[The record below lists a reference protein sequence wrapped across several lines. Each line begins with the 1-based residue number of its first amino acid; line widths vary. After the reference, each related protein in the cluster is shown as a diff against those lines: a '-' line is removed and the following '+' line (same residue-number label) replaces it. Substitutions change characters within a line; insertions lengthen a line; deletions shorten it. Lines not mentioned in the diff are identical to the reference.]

1 MKQQRPIPFDVLL
14 KKKTSPLK
22 PKDVFLAD
30 MFCLA
35 YFLGLGMIV
44 LARKWLYKGEMF
56 GNFEVQASR
65 MRDSIQIMNNFLLWE
80 HQKIWYR

>member
-1 MKQQRPIPFDVLL
+1 
-14 KKKTSPLK
+14 
-22 PKDVFLAD
+22 
-30 MFCLA
+30 
-35 YFLGLGMIV
+35 MIV
-44 LARKWLYKGEMF
+44 LSRKWLYKGEMF